1 MGFFTFLW
9 KLFHKKDEYP
19 FQDSDTELTDLAPA
33 VNTQEAIEPA
43 HPEPA
48 DLAPADNTQEAIEPV
63 HPSETNED
71 DVSHQHVG
79 EIPSVDAVKEK
90 FNSTIP
96 CNPDGSETESN
107 EEYYKRLIGCI
118 VRDGV
123 RGKLDAISLTDY
135 VGRIRSAYLYL
146 DAAERSK
153 NFNSVPSTL
162 EALTYPFSQEPDRLF
177 LIAQVDEREGLHLL
191 YVGFHF
197 HVFSGN
203 YKEAVRWGKELAHR
217 YELMGDM
224 EKYRKYMSYVEKYS
238 QY

>member
-19 FQDSDTELTDLAPA
+19 FQDTDTELTDLAPA

-63 HPSETNED
+63 HPSETIENK
-71 DVSHQHVG
+71 VSQQHDE
-79 EIPSVDAVKEK
+79 EIPSVDAVREK
-90 FNSTIP
+90 FNSTTP
-96 CNPDGSETESN
+96 CNSDGSETESN
-107 EEYYKRLIGCI
+107 DDYYKRLIGCI
-118 VRDGV
+118 VEGDAFDRIH
-123 RGKLDAISLTDY
+123 KLRLIDY
-135 VGRIRSAYLYL
+135 VGRIRSAFLYL
-146 DAAERSK
+146 DAAESSK
-153 NFNSVPSTL
+153 NFSYVPSTL
-162 EALTYPFSQEPDRLF
+162 QALTYPFSKEPDRLF